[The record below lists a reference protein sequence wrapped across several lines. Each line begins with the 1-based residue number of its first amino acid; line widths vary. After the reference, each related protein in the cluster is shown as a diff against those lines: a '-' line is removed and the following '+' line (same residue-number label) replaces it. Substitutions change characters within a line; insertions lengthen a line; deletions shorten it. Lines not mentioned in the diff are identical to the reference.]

1 MKAAQARNAALE
13 AQLEGEHAAREKV
26 ARDLATAAAQAQQEV
41 ARSLELQRAVAE
53 AEAGRVELD
62 RRMQAAR
69 EELEVAQAQSAARET
84 ELRQEQEQSG
94 VLRGNLVSL
103 EARVAKANPQP
114 LILTLTL
121 T

>member
-1 MKAAQARNAALE
+1 M
-13 AQLEGEHAAREKV
+13 
-26 ARDLATAAAQAQQEV
+26 
-41 ARSLELQRAVAE
+41 
-53 AEAGRVELD
+53 
-62 RRMQAAR
+62 
-69 EELEVAQAQSAARET
+69 AQAQSAARET

-114 LILTLTL
+114 LTLTL